1 MTDSYR
7 SDGFSTFS
15 LCAAVAVAADVH
27 KPMPNCEA
35 ILIEDEEKINF
46 FRTSN
51 YGLYYK
57 FTFLACLPDGK
68 MNDKW
73 YFRWT
78 DARNANCN

>member
-46 FRTSN
+46 FPHFELWSLLQIHIFSLFAGWEDER
-51 YGLYYK
+51 
-57 FTFLACLPDGK
+57 
-68 MNDKW
+68 
-73 YFRWT
+73 
-78 DARNANCN
+78 